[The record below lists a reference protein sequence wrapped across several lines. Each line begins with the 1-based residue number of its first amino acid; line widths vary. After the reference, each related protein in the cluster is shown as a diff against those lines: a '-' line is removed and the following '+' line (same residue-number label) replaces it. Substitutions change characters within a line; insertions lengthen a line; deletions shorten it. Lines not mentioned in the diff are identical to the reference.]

1 MLDSHDLLILA
12 AFVALTA
19 ATLVLAPTL
28 SYAQQQGSLSDTY
41 SGDEL
46 VETGRRILRL
56 GGARA
61 SPPWS
66 SAPSASS
73 ACPMPTSSAR
83 KPAAPS
89 SPAPATA
96 KARMYTRNQGEH
108 PIFWQGPTVGLDFGG
123 DGSKVMM
130 LVYNLSQISDVYG
143 RYPGVERFRL
153 RHRRPRH
160 DRGEVRRRGDS
171 PDPLRCRRRVSAS
184 MWAT

>member
-1 MLDSHDLLILA
+1 MLDRMIYLILA

-46 VETGRRILRL
+46 VETGHQFFGSVAQGLASVVERAVSQFGLPNAYML
-56 GGARA
+56 GEEAGGAIFA
-61 SPPWS
+61 G
-66 SAPSASS
+66 
-73 ACPMPTSSAR
+73 AR
-83 KPAAPS
+83 YGEG
-89 SPAPATA
+89 T
-96 KARMYTRNQGEH
+96 MYTRNQGEH

-143 RYPGVERFRL
+143 R
-153 RHRRPRH
+153 
-160 DRGEVRRRGDS
+160 
-171 PDPLRCRRRVSAS
+171 
-184 MWAT
+184 